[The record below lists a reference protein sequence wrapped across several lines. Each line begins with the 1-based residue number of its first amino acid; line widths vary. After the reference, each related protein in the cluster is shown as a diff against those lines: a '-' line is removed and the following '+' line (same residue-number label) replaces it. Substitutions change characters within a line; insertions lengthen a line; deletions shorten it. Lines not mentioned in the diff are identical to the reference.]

1 MGSDDPGT
9 VGGAGGSG
17 VHHQVVDDALMHLQ
31 CLQTSHPAH
40 PVRPV
45 ALPCS
50 GDLRVATDPYP
61 YHRKAG
67 HGCRQPLLRRS
78 ARGGSEQLVYEQ
90 APVPVP
96 GPGEARVEVHAAAI
110 TFAELNWDLTWTTR
124 DGRDRTPVI
133 PSHEVSGVVAGLGED
148 VHGLSAGQEVY
159 GLIPFDRNG
168 AAADYV
174 TVPAADL
181 ADRPRSVSHVQAAS
195 LPLAALT
202 AWQALSD
209 HAGALACG
217 ACLAG
222 LIAYAAARIPAQLAV
237 LGGLIAAAAAGEAIV
252 RLRGRPAHPATPAGG
267 LPADRHIAR

>member
-1 MGSDDPGT
+1 
-9 VGGAGGSG
+9 
-17 VHHQVVDDALMHLQ
+17 
-31 CLQTSHPAH
+31 
-40 PVRPV
+40 
-45 ALPCS
+45 
-50 GDLRVATDPYP
+50 
-61 YHRKAG
+61 
-67 HGCRQPLLRRS
+67 
-78 ARGGSEQLVYEQ
+78 
-90 APVPVP
+90 
-96 GPGEARVEVHAAAI
+96 
-110 TFAELNWDLTWTTR
+110 
-124 DGRDRTPVI
+124 
-133 PSHEVSGVVAGLGED
+133 
-148 VHGLSAGQEVY
+148 
-159 GLIPFDRNG
+159 
-168 AAADYV
+168 V